1 MGTWKVRARRE
12 GDWYRAMSLEHLDFR
27 HLDCSTYVLF
37 SLACSPLPLSRLY
50 CVFCLLLRLCL
61 RRHRSRTSVS
71 GRCKSKFA
79 RTVSTV
85 FIASFQG
92 ICPLQV
98 FGILFVGFCAVS
110 DRGCEVYYSFSSG
123 SVWPIFLGFEA
134 VPRPSS
140 LSPGACFLR
149 HSSGC
154 FFVSFFGM
162 LSVVFI
168 SSCCLL
174 FFFRFRLVVQVLLV
188 HRLFRRSQRSLVSLG
203 ISSAGLQYPIDLI
216 EVAGVFCCNKSW
228 SVRLGLACLPASMP

>member
-1 MGTWKVRARRE
+1 MDTWKVRARRE
-12 GDWYRAMSLEHLDFR
+12 SDWHRAMSLEHLEFR

-37 SLACSPLPLSRLY
+37 SLACSPLPLSCLY

-61 RRHRSRTSVS
+61 RRHRRRTSVS

-79 RTVSTV
+79 GTVSAV
-85 FIASFQG
+85 FIASLQG
-92 ICPLQV
+92 VCPLQV
-98 FGILFVGFCAVS
+98 FGILSVGFCAVS
-110 DRGCEVYYSFSSG
+110 DRGCESVLFILLGLCLTNFSGVRST
-123 SVWPIFLGFEA
+123 S
-134 VPRPSS
+134 SS
-140 LSPGACFLR
+140 LSPGACFLQ

-174 FFFRFRLVVQVLLV
+174 FSSVSASLCKCLLV
-188 HRLFRRSQRSLVSLG
+188 HHLFRRSQRSLVSLR

-216 EVAGVFCCNKSW
+216 EVAGVFCCNKS
-228 SVRLGLACLPASMP
+228 